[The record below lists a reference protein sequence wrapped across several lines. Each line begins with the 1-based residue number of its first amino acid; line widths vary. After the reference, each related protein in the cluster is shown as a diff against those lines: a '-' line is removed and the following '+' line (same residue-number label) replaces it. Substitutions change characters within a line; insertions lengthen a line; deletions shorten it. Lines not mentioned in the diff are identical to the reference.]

1 MLIKVFSRGKDLFKK
16 YKKIKESQK
25 HILAYRRGLDKK
37 IKRNTILFESLH
49 GKSIDGHI
57 FHLIM
62 DISKRYRNLKVYV
75 VVRDIDFNQKKI
87 NNYNLTN
94 VKLVKH
100 LSGEYGKLLATCEIL
115 INDNT
120 FYSFYNKRKG
130 QKYFNIWHGT
140 PLKTL
145 GKDMEDI
152 LSFSNVQRNFLI
164 SDGIIVNNDYTKD
177 ILINSHNINKIYNGR
192 VVVGPSPRN
201 SILFDV
207 TAKEKIIESFGW
219 QGKKIVMYMPTW
231 RGTIN
236 QVRNDEEKIINDLL
250 YLSNNMEQN
259 TILIFKTHTMQ
270 QNIDISKLNNI
281 YAFPEHFE
289 LYHFLS
295 CVDVLITDYSSIM
308 YDFLNTNKKIIL
320 YTYDKEEYISTRGI
334 YEDIDKYPFKQV
346 SNVEDLAKE
355 INKGNKLIDYSYM
368 KSKFCNYDSVNGA
381 RVIVDYIINEQ
392 VNDLIKEYKIRNEKE
407 NVFIFCGS
415 LWDNGITTALFN
427 TINSIDT
434 SKRNYVLIF
443 AKNKISHEHY
453 YKIKNLPQDVLY
465 YPIPGISINNLLE
478 RFLHKQ
484 YMLSDKLN
492 SKFVEKKIGQI
503 YEREIRRIF
512 GDTEVNWLIQY
523 TGFDR
528 KFNEIVAY
536 APCKTM
542 IFVHTDMF
550 EDYKNKKNYNK
561 KVLYN
566 AYKKTDKIILVNDQL
581 LDGFVENMPQ
591 IVDKIEVANNFLGE
605 SRIRRLSN
613 ESIFKSLL
621 DVNFDYVNRDSYGAE
636 NLNQFIN
643 SKTNSVNKISE
654 LKLYKQYIKKM
665 TGNGSFL
672 TTEGGCLN
680 FLKTDFG
687 NLAQDDIF
695 VKDFKYE
702 SLNYDLAHRN
712 EFKLKHEIRNIGY
725 SKMKL
730 IDELLD
736 PTIKIFMNIGRYDKQ
751 KGHFRL
757 IRAFEKYNKD
767 YPNSILIIVA
777 PYGPLRE
784 QTISQVKN
792 SSANKNIILLS
803 RMDNPYVLL
812 KMVDAFVFS
821 SYYEGLGLVVY
832 EALALNKQVITV
844 NLSATLRNL
853 NENQVISVENSEEGL
868 YNGFISFHN
877 GLRSSNRFS
886 FENYNK
892 KVLEEFEALF
902 K

>member
-1 MLIKVFSRGKDLFKK
+1 MIKVFSRGKDLFKK

-484 YMLSDKLN
+484 YMLSEKLN

-503 YEREIRRIF
+503 YERELRRIF

-621 DVNFDYVNRDSYGAE
+621 DVNVDY
-636 NLNQFIN
+636 IN
-643 SKTNSVNKISE
+643 SHIYGGEISVNKVSE
-654 LKLYKQYIKKM
+654 LKYIKIMPQENSLRTSLK
-665 TGNGSFL
+665 
-672 TTEGGCLN
+672 EN
-680 FLKTDFG
+680 FLNSSQPRLDDYLMDEFRYENKNFDFEH
-687 NLAQDDIF
+687 A
-695 VKDFKYE
+695 
-702 SLNYDLAHRN
+702 
-712 EFKLKHEIRNIGY
+712 IRNFGI

-730 IDELLD
+730 INELLD
-736 PTIKIFMNIGRYDKQ
+736 PNTKIYLNIGRYDKQ
-751 KGHFRL
+751 KGHDRL
-757 IRAFEKYNKD
+757 IRAFEKYNKVKQ
-767 YPNSILIIVA
+767 NSKLIIVA

-784 QTISQVKN
+784 ETINQVKN
-792 SSANKNIILLS
+792 SPANKNIIILG

-853 NENQVISVENSEEGL
+853 NENQVIVVENSEEGL

-877 GLRSSNRFS
+877 GLRTKHSFS
-886 FENYNK
+886 FKEYNK
-892 KVLEEFEALF
+892 KIIREFEALF
-902 K
+902 E